1 MGGHVLFGMQDPEG
15 AEGGVFVRPDILP
28 RLVNGPTGDPV
39 LYAEFKYERRALLF
53 DLGDV
58 HGLSA
63 RSLLKVTHIFV
74 SHTHVDHFIGFDHIL
89 RLHLG
94 REKDLAL
101 YGPPGLIGN
110 VAGKLAGYSWNLVEK
125 YPYDLRI
132 RVYEVG
138 SYAAQAALFAC
149 KSGFRRQ
156 EIAPVDDP
164 SSVQV
169 IVDEPSFRVRS
180 VLLEHDIPCLCFSL
194 EEKGHINVDKVKL
207 EGLGLRV
214 GPWIQRLKDAVRNGR
229 GDETLIEAPAD
240 EGQRER
246 TRAVPL
252 GVLKNEVLRIT
263 RGQKIVYVTDA
274 AFTPE
279 NREKIIELARGA
291 DIMYCEAA
299 FSQRDEK
306 RALTRKHL
314 TAYHAGY
321 LARSALVDRLVIF
334 HFSPQYHGTQEILY
348 EEASRAFGKSV
359 Q

>member
-1 MGGHVLFGMQDPEG
+1 M
-15 AEGGVFVRPDILP
+15 RPDILP
-28 RLVNGPTGDPV
+28 RLVNGPTGDPA

-53 DLGDV
+53 DVGDV

-63 RSLLKVTHIFV
+63 RSLLKVTDIFV

-94 REKDLAL
+94 RQKDLAL

-125 YPYDLRI
+125 YPYNLRI

-138 SYAAQAALFAC
+138 SYPGRAALFAC
-149 KSGFRRQ
+149 KSGFRRE
-156 EIAPVDDP
+156 EITPVGGA
-164 SSVQV
+164 SNIQ
-169 IVDEPSFRVRS
+169 IVLDEPSFRVRS

-207 EGLGLRV
+207 ERLGLRV
-214 GPWIQRLKDAVRNGR
+214 GPWIRRLKEAVRNGC
-229 GDETLIEAPAD
+229 GDETLIEASTEEAQ
-240 EGQRER
+240 GGR
-246 TRAVPL
+246 TKAVTL
-252 GVLKNEVLRIT
+252 GVLKSEVVRIT
-263 RGQKIVYVTDA
+263 RGQKIVYITDA

-279 NREKIIELARGA
+279 NSEKIIELAREA
-291 DIMYCEAA
+291 DIMFCEAA

-334 HFSPQYHGTQEILY
+334 HFSPQYHAAQGLLY